1 MALIIENKRMRQ
13 KVNTLTGFIPAIGP
27 SDDHTD
33 GSWTTAD
40 VYSGEFVVDEFSKYI
55 YVGLS
60 DYVAQI
66 AVFDDS
72 FNIKTKSAT
81 LTGSYNA
88 IFGLNNTN
96 SVVNNSMIIG
106 ESNVNNSTLV
116 DTPNYGSFIYGKSN
130 LNRAYSS
137 MVGGENNINDGSR
150 SLVVGN
156 LNINSG
162 YTSIIYGSGNYN
174 SVRSSLVGGLECIN
188 NGSFSLVSGIEN
200 TNSGYTSIVCGSRC
214 INSMGGSLVSGYEC
228 INSGYFSLVSGYDC
242 INSGDHGTVCGS
254 GCINSGDD
262 SLVSGLDNINSGY
275 SSIVCG
281 SGCINSG
288 YCSLVS
294 GLENTNSGDRSVV
307 GGENNINNATR
318 SLVVGHVNI
327 NSGSTSIVYGQGNYN
342 SKLSSLVGG
351 TGCINSGD
359 YSLVSG
365 YANYNYE
372 GSSLVSGYANANYG
386 SYSLVSGR
394 FNTNSGDC
402 SAIIG
407 GYEITNT
414 DSKVTVVPTL
424 KLADTSTINASEG
437 TIRFNGTDM
446 LGYVNGAWLSLISG
460 GANVYGELT
469 NTATTTL
476 TLTTD
481 GVYYPIVSGCE
492 SGSTNNT
499 SINEPSG
506 GSGYTIQVDSDGL
519 YKIQMACSLSTDSV
533 TAIVIHASLY
543 VNGVH
548 NSTEKLEFESTMIE
562 DSTINVSFVGL
573 LDLNVDDYIETRFKV
588 IGSSSKNI
596 SLLHY
601 NLLVDY
607 QGLIM

>member
-116 DTPNYGSFIYGKSN
+116 ATPNYGSFIYGKSN

-288 YCSLVS
+288 Y
-294 GLENTNSGDRSVV
+294 
-307 GGENNINNATR
+307 
-318 SLVVGHVNI
+318 
-327 NSGSTSIVYGQGNYN
+327 
-342 SKLSSLVGG
+342 
-351 TGCINSGD
+351 

-365 YANYNYE
+365 YD
-372 GSSLVSGYANANYG
+372 
-386 SYSLVSGR
+386 
-394 FNTNSGDC
+394 NTNSGYY

-407 GYEITNT
+407 GDSITNT

-437 TIRFNGTDM
+437 TIRFNDSDI

-573 LDLNVDDYIETRFKV
+573 LDLNADDYIETRFKV
-588 IGSSSKNI
+588 IGSSSKTI